1 MRPAVTA
8 QRVREFM
15 RALAAESQA
24 EGRVYLA
31 GGASFVLLDWR
42 DSTVDIDI
50 RIIPDDGRVFDVI
63 PSIKERFGLSV
74 ELASP
79 ADFIPELPGWQD
91 RSPFIV
97 RERTL
102 SYHHYDFYSQCL
114 AKIERGHKVDRIDA
128 QQMVDSGLVDPSRLR
143 ELFDFI
149 EPGLK
154 RYPAIHPPAFR
165 RAVES
170 FLSRQ

>member
-8 QRVREFM
+8 SRVREFM
-15 RALAAESQA
+15 RVLAEESHA

-50 RIIPDDGRVFDVI
+50 KIIPDDGRVFDVI
-63 PSIKERFGLSV
+63 PSLKERLGISV

-79 ADFIPELPGWQD
+79 ADFIPELPDWQD
-91 RSPFIV
+91 RSPFIA

-102 SYHHYDFYSQCL
+102 SFHHYDFYSQCL
-114 AKIERGHKVDRIDA
+114 AKIERGHKKDLIDA

-143 ELFDFI
+143 EFFDLI
-149 EPGLK
+149 EPNLK
-154 RYPAIHPPAFR
+154 RYPPIHPPAFR
-165 RAVES
+165 RAVEA
-170 FLSRQ
+170 FIARQ

>member
-8 QRVREFM
+8 PRVREFM
-15 RALAAESQA
+15 RALAAESHA
-24 EGRVYLA
+24 EGRVFLA

-50 RIIPDDGRVFDVI
+50 RIIPDDGRIFDVI
-63 PSIKERFGLSV
+63 PSIKERLGISV

-79 ADFIPELPGWQD
+79 AEFIPELPGWQE
-91 RSPFIV
+91 RSPFIE
-97 RERTL
+97 RERTV

-114 AKIERGHKVDRIDA
+114 AKIERGHKVDLIDA
-128 QQMVDSGLVDPSRLR
+128 KQMVDSGLVDPSRLL

-154 RYPAIHPPAFR
+154 RYTAIYPPAFR
-165 RAVES
+165 AAVEA
-170 FLSRQ
+170 FLARQ